1 MAAVVDL
8 RLNRAN
14 ADSAWGFRIVGG
26 ADFGEPLIVVKVNEN
41 SLAENAGMTVGDM
54 IVRIGDTPTAGLTHT
69 EAHDLLIAQGDQFV
83 LGVRRGSMPTH
94 IFHEEIDEEFAN
106 ISKHVEE
113 SIEENY
119 EEQYSSMVKEVERTI
134 DEEIL
139 DEAIQRI
146 NNYNIQD
153 TLEKR
158 IQDQLEKAQNITDTE
173 QIIYSNKSKVEK
185 TQSITH
191 GIKTDKRWS
200 TFLVKPDNPIPKPK
214 KQIEEEKQAGEK
226 YKVVLQKQPSRRK
239 RKEMQEKRV
248 QFSENVTEV
257 EIEKEEEIEED
268 SYSETIEI
276 HHNLEVEVNVDVQ
289 EEEIVEI
296 EEASLDYEAEE
307 VDSQIDSKGDT
318 SEDIEVTYP
327 PISEIKIEASE
338 GNTTTLEEQLI
349 AVQKQLEALSMLPS
363 AIQLTLD
370 AVSKQLAS
378 IVSTKEENEMNGD
391 ISQSSS
397 EKNERDLEEQ
407 ATEEELLEER
417 STSEKAVAE
426 ANKDNADDSNSNI
439 EDELEDDDLEIGEE
453 ELREILE
460 RNATPMEEREQ
471 DPYAAMTEEEKQEIL
486 REEQRRIEEEERRI
500 KEEELKAKK
509 QKAKEEEPEEYLPPI
524 ILPGGIRWTDPE
536 DVMPAF
542 KKPQMTDE
550 EIEETIASHLEVI
563 AGKRKGINFKK
574 YSPPPKS
581 LDHLQHSEQ
590 KINGSHC
597 DLVNLCVIHF

>member
-509 QKAKEEEPEEYLPPI
+509 QKVERLNAVWP
-524 ILPGGIRWTDPE
+524 WCDS
-536 DVMPAF
+536 
-542 KKPQMTDE
+542 KKPVYSERHEYDDE
-550 EIEETIASHLEVI
+550 SCQ
-563 AGKRKGINFKK
+563 GIMNACIT
-574 YSPPPKS
+574 
-581 LDHLQHSEQ
+581 LDL
-590 KINGSHC
+590 
-597 DLVNLCVIHF
+597 

>member
-1 MAAVVDL
+1 
-8 RLNRAN
+8 
-14 ADSAWGFRIVGG
+14 
-26 ADFGEPLIVVKVNEN
+26 
-41 SLAENAGMTVGDM
+41 
-54 IVRIGDTPTAGLTHT
+54 
-69 EAHDLLIAQGDQFV
+69 
-83 LGVRRGSMPTH
+83 
-94 IFHEEIDEEFAN
+94 
-106 ISKHVEE
+106 
-113 SIEENY
+113 
-119 EEQYSSMVKEVERTI
+119 
-134 DEEIL
+134 
-139 DEAIQRI
+139 
-146 NNYNIQD
+146 
-153 TLEKR
+153 
-158 IQDQLEKAQNITDTE
+158 
-173 QIIYSNKSKVEK
+173 
-185 TQSITH
+185 
-191 GIKTDKRWS
+191 
-200 TFLVKPDNPIPKPK
+200 
-214 KQIEEEKQAGEK
+214 
-226 YKVVLQKQPSRRK
+226 
-239 RKEMQEKRV
+239 MQEKRV

-563 AGKRKGINFKK
+563 AGKRKG
-574 YSPPPKS
+574 
-581 LDHLQHSEQ
+581 
-590 KINGSHC
+590 
-597 DLVNLCVIHF
+597 

>member
-1 MAAVVDL
+1 M
-8 RLNRAN
+8 
-14 ADSAWGFRIVGG
+14 F
-26 ADFGEPLIVVKVNEN
+26 
-41 SLAENAGMTVGDM
+41 
-54 IVRIGDTPTAGLTHT
+54 
-69 EAHDLLIAQGDQFV
+69 Q
-83 LGVRRGSMPTH
+83 
-94 IFHEEIDEEFAN
+94 EEVDEEFAN

-134 DEEIL
+134 DEEVL

-158 IQDQLEKAQNITDTE
+158 IQDQLEKAQNISNTE
-173 QIIYSNKSKVEK
+173 QIMYSNKSKVEK

-214 KQIEEEKQAGEK
+214 KQIEEEMQAGEK

-248 QFSENVTEV
+248 KFSENVTEV

-268 SYSETIEI
+268 SYSDTIEI
-276 HHNLEVEVNVDVQ
+276 QHSLEVEVNVDVQ
-289 EEEIVEI
+289 EEEIVEV
-296 EEASLDYEAEE
+296 EEASVDYETEE
-307 VDSQIDSKGDT
+307 VDSQNDSRGDT
-318 SEDIEVTYP
+318 SEEIEVTYP

-338 GNTTTLEEQLI
+338 GSTTTLEEQLI

-397 EKNERDLEEQ
+397 DMNDRGLEEQ
-407 ATEEELLEER
+407 ATEEELLEDR

-426 ANKDNADDSNSNI
+426 ANKDNVDDSNSNI
-439 EDELEDDDLEIGEE
+439 GEELEDDDLEIGEE

-460 RNATPMEEREQ
+460 RNATPVEQTEQ
-471 DPYAAMTEEEKQEIL
+471 DPYAGMSEEEKQEIL

-509 QKAKEEEPEEYLPPI
+509 EKEKEEELEEYLPPI

-550 EIEETIASHLEVI
+550 EIEETITSHLEVI
-563 AGKRKGINFKK
+563 AGKRKG
-574 YSPPPKS
+574 
-581 LDHLQHSEQ
+581 
-590 KINGSHC
+590 
-597 DLVNLCVIHF
+597 

>member
-509 QKAKEEEPEEYLPPI
+509 QKVERLNAVWP
-524 ILPGGIRWTDPE
+524 WCDS
-536 DVMPAF
+536 
-542 KKPQMTDE
+542 KKPVY
-550 EIEETIASHLEVI
+550 S
-563 AGKRKGINFKK
+563 INFKK

>member
-1 MAAVVDL
+1 MAVDL

-41 SLAENAGMTVGDM
+41 SLAENAGMMVGDV
-54 IVRIGDTPTAGLTHT
+54 IVRINDTPTAGLTHT
-69 EAHDLLIAQGDQFV
+69 EAHDLLIAQGNEFV

-113 SIEENY
+113 SSEENY

-134 DEEIL
+134 DEDVL

-158 IQDQLEKAQNITDTE
+158 IQDQLEKTQKIAGSE
-173 QIIYSNKSKVEK
+173 QIMYSNRSRVEK

-268 SYSETIEI
+268 SYSDTIEI
-276 HHNLEVEVNVDVQ
+276 QHNLEVEVNVDVQ
-289 EEEIVEI
+289 EKEVIEV
-296 EEASLDYEAEE
+296 EEALDYEAEE
-307 VDSQIDSKGDT
+307 VDSQNGSRGDT
-318 SEDIEVTYP
+318 SEEIEVTYP

-338 GNTTTLEEQLI
+338 GNTTTLEEQLK

-397 EKNERDLEEQ
+397 EKNDRELEEQ

-426 ANKDNADDSNSNI
+426 TNKDNADDSNSNI
-439 EDELEDDDLEIGEE
+439 GDELEDDDLEIGEE

-460 RNATPMEEREQ
+460 RNATPAEEREQ
-471 DPYAAMTEEEKQEIL
+471 DPYAGMTEEEKQEIL
-486 REEQRRIEEEERRI
+486 REEQRRIEEEERKV
-500 KEEELKAKK
+500 KEEELRAKK
-509 QKAKEEEPEEYLPPI
+509 QKAEEEEPEEYLPPI

-550 EIEETIASHLEVI
+550 EIEETITSHLEVI
-563 AGKRKGINFKK
+563 AGKRKG
-574 YSPPPKS
+574 
-581 LDHLQHSEQ
+581 
-590 KINGSHC
+590 
-597 DLVNLCVIHF
+597 

>member
-509 QKAKEEEPEEYLPPI
+509 QKVERLNAVWP
-524 ILPGGIRWTDPE
+524 WCDS
-536 DVMPAF
+536 
-542 KKPQMTDE
+542 KKPYHCPPPRFSFSPSPNSDLKS
-550 EIEETIASHLEVI
+550 I
-563 AGKRKGINFKK
+563 INFKK